1 MDGGAGA
8 RPSTCMRR
16 PRKGGRRWLKRVTG
30 QASHPSRPPGTD
42 ATLSRAEMARRLGT
56 PSGRPGRSGRAPR
69 PSRPLTDDGKIATAV
84 RETGNM
90 FATAFEALR
99 QAPLKGVPVSEFFDQ
114 CWFLARVTTLP
125 LILLSIPFG
134 MVIALE
140 VGSLL
145 QQIGAQSQLGAAM
158 VLAVVREQ
166 APVATALLI
175 AGAGGSAM
183 CADLGSRRIRDEIS
197 AMEVM
202 GVNPLHRLVLPR
214 LLAATLVAILLD
226 AVVSVAGIAGGLW
239 FGTHSIHI
247 TASSF
252 FATFGELSQLA
263 DLVIALLKAR
273 HLRLHRRHGRL
284 LQGPLLQERAEGRGR
299 RREPGRRRHLHPVL
313 LRELP
318 PHGLLLQLH
327 PAEGHLM
334 AIDAPP
340 PPEPAGQRSP
350 SAGKAVGG
358 RGGRTSGDAVA
369 RRLRLASTPS

>member
-1 MDGGAGA
+1 
-8 RPSTCMRR
+8 
-16 PRKGGRRWLKRVTG
+16 
-30 QASHPSRPPGTD
+30 
-42 ATLSRAEMARRLGT
+42 
-56 PSGRPGRSGRAPR
+56 
-69 PSRPLTDDGKIATAV
+69 
-84 RETGNM
+84 M
-90 FATAFEALR
+90 FAVALEALR
-99 QAPLKGVPVSEFFDQ
+99 QGSLKSFPVTEFFDQ

-214 LLAATLVAILLD
+214 LVAATLVAILLD

-239 FGTHSIHI
+239 FGTHAIHI

-263 DLVIALLKAR
+263 DLAIALLKAGIFGFIAAMVACYKG
-273 HLRLHRRHGRL
+273 LYCKS
-284 LQGPLLQERAEGRGR
+284 GPKG
-299 RREPGRRRHLHPVL
+299 V
-313 LRELP
+313 
-318 PHGLLLQLH
+318 
-327 PAEGHLM
+327 
-334 AIDAPP
+334 
-340 PPEPAGQRSP
+340 
-350 SAGKAVGG
+350 
-358 RGGRTSGDAVA
+358 GDAVNQA
-369 RRLRLASTPS
+369 VVVTFILSFFVNFVLTVFYFNFIPQKGI

>member
-1 MDGGAGA
+1 MGDGTPVRAPDTA
-8 RPSTCMRR
+8 P
-16 PRKGGRRWLKRVTG
+16 
-30 QASHPSRPPGTD
+30 
-42 ATLSRAEMARRLGT
+42 LSRAEMARRLGT
-56 PSGRPGRSGRAPR
+56 PSGRPAAGAGGVGVLPR
-69 PSRPLTDDGKIATAV
+69 PSRPLSDDGKVATAI

-90 FATAFEALR
+90 FATALEALR
-99 QAPLKGVPVSEFFDQ
+99 QAPLKGVPVAEFFDQ

-214 LLAATLVAILLD
+214 LLAATLVAVLLD

-239 FGTHSIHI
+239 FGTQSIHI

-252 FATFGELSQLA
+252 FATFSELSQIA
-263 DLVIALLKAR
+263 DLVIALVKAGIFGFIAAMVACYKG
-273 HLRLHRRHGRL
+273 LYCKS
-284 LQGPLLQERAEGRGR
+284 GPKG
-299 RREPGRRRHLHPVL
+299 V
-313 LRELP
+313 
-318 PHGLLLQLH
+318 
-327 PAEGHLM
+327 
-334 AIDAPP
+334 
-340 PPEPAGQRSP
+340 
-350 SAGKAVGG
+350 
-358 RGGRTSGDAVA
+358 GDAVNQA
-369 RRLRLASTPS
+369 VVVTFILSFFVNFLLTVFYFNFIPQKGI

>member
-1 MDGGAGA
+1 VTDSGDITE
-8 RPSTCMRR
+8 STPAVG
-16 PRKGGRRWLKRVTG
+16 PRTE
-30 QASHPSRPPGTD
+30 P
-42 ATLSRAEMARRLGT
+42 LSRQEIARRVGS
-56 PSGRPGRSGRAPR
+56 PSGRPATAGAVGRAIR
-69 PSRPLTDDGKIATAV
+69 PARSARDDGKIASAL

-90 FATAFEALR
+90 FAVALEALR
-99 QAPLKGVPVSEFFDQ
+99 QGSLKSFPVTEFFDQ

-214 LLAATLVAILLD
+214 LVAATLVAILLD

-239 FGTHSIHI
+239 FGTHAIHI
-247 TASSF
+247 TSSSF

-263 DLVIALLKAR
+263 DLAIALLKAGIFGFIAAMVACYKG
-273 HLRLHRRHGRL
+273 LYCKS
-284 LQGPLLQERAEGRGR
+284 GPKG
-299 RREPGRRRHLHPVL
+299 V
-313 LRELP
+313 
-318 PHGLLLQLH
+318 
-327 PAEGHLM
+327 
-334 AIDAPP
+334 
-340 PPEPAGQRSP
+340 
-350 SAGKAVGG
+350 
-358 RGGRTSGDAVA
+358 GDAVNQA
-369 RRLRLASTPS
+369 VVVTFILSFIVNFVLTVFYFNFIPQKGI